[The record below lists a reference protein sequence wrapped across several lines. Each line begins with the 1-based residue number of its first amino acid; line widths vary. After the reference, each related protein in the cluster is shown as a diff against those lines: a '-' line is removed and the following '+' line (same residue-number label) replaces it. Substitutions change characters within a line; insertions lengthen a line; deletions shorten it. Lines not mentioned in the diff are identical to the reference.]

1 MYLML
6 MLMSA
11 VAMVASAPTETKD
24 AVINVEG
31 PEGRHVQTGE
41 PGKAVAGYFTS
52 RDENG
57 VEHKTTYEADEQG
70 FRAKGSHLPVSP
82 TDSSARLPTPLPVLY
97 PTSAFPIYGFRYG
110 PQNYLPF
117 AYPIYP
123 QDKYLAGRDYSSYD
137 NIAFKQGEN
146 QLPLSGDEIL
156 ALAQDAQI
164 PLTNEE
170 IAILTERGSLMS
182 MLMPFILQSKINLF
196 MSMFMNKMFP
206 GSIP

>member
-6 MLMSA
+6 MLISA

-57 VEHKTTYEADEQG
+57 VEHKTTYEADEKG
-70 FRAKGSHLPVSP
+70 FRAKGSHFPVSP
-82 TDSSARLPTPLPVLY
+82 TDSSARLPTTFPVLY

-123 QDKYLAGRDYSSYD
+123 QDKYLAGGDHLSYD
-137 NIAFKQGEN
+137 NIAFKQGGN
-146 QLPLSGDEIL
+146 QLPLSGQEIL

-164 PLTNEE
+164 PLTAEE
-170 IAILTERGSLMS
+170 IAALTGRGVMTTMMMPLTLTNKLNLLMMILIKK
-182 MLMPFILQSKINLF
+182 MLLTM
-196 MSMFMNKMFP
+196 
-206 GSIP
+206 G

>member
-1 MYLML
+1 MNLILML
-6 MLMSA
+6 ISV

-24 AVINVEG
+24 TVINVEG
-31 PEGRHVQTGE
+31 PDGRHVQTGE

-52 RDENG
+52 QGENG

-82 TDSSARLPTPLPVLY
+82 TDSSARLPTTLPVLY

-117 AYPIYP
+117 AYPTYP
-123 QDKYLAGRDYSSYD
+123 QDKYLAGGDHLSYD
-137 NIAFKQGEN
+137 NIAFKQGGN
-146 QLPLSGDEIL
+146 QLPLSGQEIL

-164 PLTNEE
+164 PLTAEE
-170 IAILTERGSLMS
+170 IAALTGRGVMTTMMMPLTLTNKLNLLMMILIKK
-182 MLMPFILQSKINLF
+182 MLLTM
-196 MSMFMNKMFP
+196 
-206 GSIP
+206 G

>member
-1 MYLML
+1 MNIILML
-6 MLMSA
+6 IST

-52 RDENG
+52 KDENG

-82 TDSSARLPTPLPVLY
+82 IDSSVRLPTTLPVLY

-110 PQNYLPF
+110 PQNYFPF

-123 QDKYLAGRDYSSYD
+123 QGKYLEGGDSLSYG
-137 NIAFKQGEN
+137 NVEFKKGEN
-146 QLPLSGDEIL
+146 ELPLSGEEIL

-164 PLTNEE
+164 PITAEE
-170 IAILTERGSLMS
+170 IAALTVRGPLTP
-182 MLMPFILQSKINLF
+182 MLMPFILSNK
-196 MSMFMNKMFP
+196 MSMLMMMLANRILM
-206 GSIP
+206 G

>member
-1 MYLML
+1 MKTRKTR
-6 MLMSA
+6 S
-11 VAMVASAPTETKD
+11 E
-24 AVINVEG
+24 N
-31 PEGRHVQTGE
+31 
-41 PGKAVAGYFTS
+41 GYCS

-82 TDSSARLPTPLPVLY
+82 THSFARLPIPLPVLY

-123 QDKYLAGRDYSSYD
+123 QEDEYLAGGESSSYD

-146 QLPLSGDEIL
+146 QLPLSGEEIL
-156 ALAQDAQI
+156 ALAQDARI

-170 IAILTERGSLMS
+170 IAILTERGPLMS
-182 MLMPFILQSKINLF
+182 MLMPFILQNKINLF
-196 MSMFMNKMFP
+196 MTMFMNKMFP